1 MLKQAATGSPER
13 HAERQS
19 ISAGQEFRL
28 WRQFTLHHKV
38 FGKLNPLIGE
48 NKKKRIPKIEARAWI
63 LRSCSRVELLPPWLI
78 SVSFVP
84 WWRGRMRGR
93 HRGRVSRSRRVARR
107 SPRPPCQ
114 PLSSGFFR
122 PAVATIRRGDVTL
135 KSERADK
142 TRWKL
147 LRLRE
152 TRKRGQV
159 FPVKRC
165 PRQGGVL
172 WRRDVI

>member
-1 MLKQAATGSPER
+1 M
-13 HAERQS
+13 
-19 ISAGQEFRL
+19 
-28 WRQFTLHHKV
+28 

-48 NKKKRIPKIEARAWI
+48 KKTKQKKKIPKIEARAWI
-63 LRSCSRVELLPPWLI
+63 RRSCSRAELLPSWLI

-84 WWRGRMRGR
+84 WWRGRIRGR
-93 HRGRVSRSRRVARR
+93 HRGRVSRSRRVARC

-159 FPVKRC
+159 FSGETVPTSRWRAVTTGCDLIPAWQRKDC
-165 PRQGGVL
+165 LDGV
-172 WRRDVI
+172 W